1 MGIYIDKT
9 KCIGCG
15 RCVEICPG
23 NLLTLKDRAAT
34 IRDVRDCWGC
44 TACVKACPK
53 NAICYRLAADLGGA
67 GSELYAIDKENTL
80 TWLLKHPTG
89 TERKVIIDKTQAN
102 RY

>member
-1 MGIYIDKT
+1 MSIDIDKA

-23 NLLTLKDRAAT
+23 NLLILKDRIAS

-67 GSELYAIDKENTL
+67 GSKLYAIDEKNTL
-80 TWLLKHPTG
+80 TWLLRNFIG
-89 TERKVIIDKTQAN
+89 IEQRIIIDKAQAN